1 MELNPVYD
9 PRLLNPSK
17 VYQIDGGLY
26 QYLRQ
31 SGTST
36 NPRYVFG
43 HLPTPGHKKKSDIVL
58 NRTKLAIRCQ
68 EVVGMTSSI
77 STTEETP
84 EQLQLF

>member
-1 MELNPVYD
+1 MELNSVYD
-9 PRLLNPSK
+9 PRLLDSSK

-43 HLPTPGHKKKSDIVL
+43 HLPGQTHLNYTCSQRRLRINEKSAFFV
-58 NRTKLAIRCQ
+58 
-68 EVVGMTSSI
+68 
-77 STTEETP
+77 
-84 EQLQLF
+84 

>member
-1 MELNPVYD
+1 MELNPVYE

-68 EVVGMTSSI
+68 EVVGMSVSI
-77 STTEETP
+77 SAPEDNS